1 MEEQFD
7 LQLVSKLR
15 LCIGEVSDITEIN
28 QRKLRYWE
36 EKGIITSSTTK
47 CGGNKL
53 FDYINIKKITLIKDY
68 LEEGF
73 TLQTSVKKD
82 FDQRILCYRINIDI
96 EIIFSS
102 IQRGCIG

>member
-15 LCIGEVSDITEIN
+15 LCIGEVADITEIN

-53 FDYINIKKITLIKDY
+53 FDYVNIKKITLIKEY

-73 TLQTSVKKD
+73 TLQASVKKAD
-82 FDQRILCYRINIDI
+82 ERLISTLEVFDKLQKENL
-96 EIIFSS
+96 
-102 IQRGCIG
+102 

>member
-1 MEEQFD
+1 MDELFD

-53 FDYINIKKITLIKDY
+53 FDYVNIKKITLIKDY

-73 TLQTSVKKD
+73 TLQASVKKAD
-82 FDQRILCYRINIDI
+82 ERLISTIEVFDKLQNEYN
-96 EIIFSS
+96 S
-102 IQRGCIG
+102 Q